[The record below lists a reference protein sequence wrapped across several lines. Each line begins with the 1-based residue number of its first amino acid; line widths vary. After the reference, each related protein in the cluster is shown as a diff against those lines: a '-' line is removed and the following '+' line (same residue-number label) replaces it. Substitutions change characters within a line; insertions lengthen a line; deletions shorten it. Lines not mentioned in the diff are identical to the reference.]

1 MDVTPHELRDLE
13 ITDAFRGYN
22 RDEVNDLLARAA
34 TTIEDQAETIRILT
48 ERVGS
53 AVAETGRTRDND
65 DILQR
70 TLLLAQRAADDAVRE
85 ANETAQAT
93 ISRANAEAE
102 ELLEGAREEL
112 RELHNVERARLER
125 EILDLAARRDVL
137 IDDVQSLEA
146 WDDEYRQR
154 LVNQIESDLSAA
166 KRRPEVRAAVQPTLG
181 QVDLADL
188 GGSASQG
195 SRPHASVTA
204 TIETPTQDV
213 PVVSD
218 ADGWDA
224 LTPVVV
230 EASVSKASV
239 EPAPE
244 GIARPL
250 VGSASTATPASLT
263 SDDVDAE
270 PVDAIL
276 ERPTRASRRTT
287 RTPAEPVE
295 AIAASETRSS
305 YLDEVLSA
313 PAPRHA
319 PDIDLRSAEADRAT
333 LDDDAFFATLR
344 DAVRDDA
351 PLGPSTAEL
360 AAVQDDRDPSF
371 REMFKRRR

>member
-34 TTIEDQAETIRILT
+34 TTIEDQAKTIEILT
-48 ERVGS
+48 ERVGT

-70 TLLLAQRAADDAVRE
+70 TLLLAQRAADEAVRE
-85 ANETAQAT
+85 ANETAQST
-93 ISRANAEAE
+93 IAAANAQAE
-102 ELLEGAREEL
+102 ELLTGAREEL
-112 RELHNVERARLER
+112 RELHDVERARLER
-125 EILDLAARRDVL
+125 EILDLAARRDTL

-146 WDDEYRQR
+146 WDDEYRNR
-154 LVNQIESDLSAA
+154 LVHQIESDLSAA

-181 QVDLADL
+181 QVDLGDL
-188 GGSASQG
+188 GAAAPSASDRQAAA
-195 SRPHASVTA
+195 P
-204 TIETPTQDV
+204 TIEAPTQDV

-224 LTPVVV
+224 VAPVIV
-230 EASVSKASV
+230 EAAVSKAKV
-239 EPAPE
+239 DPAPE

-250 VGSASTATPASLT
+250 VGSAVTATPTTAT
-263 SDDVDAE
+263 SDDADAE
-270 PVDAIL
+270 PIEAIL
-276 ERPTRASRRTT
+276 ERPTRAARRSAKTSS
-287 RTPAEPVE
+287 EPVE
-295 AIAASETRSS
+295 AIAATEARSS

-313 PAPRHA
+313 PAPRQS
-319 PDIDLRSAEADRAT
+319 PDIDLRAAEADRAT

-360 AAVQDDRDPSF
+360 AAIQDDRDPSF